1 MMQEQILFSCPCK
14 ANILGEQLEHNG
26 GVILAIDL
34 GINFN
39 VALKESKESYMQFI
53 FPNRTFSIAIK
64 EMKYHNMAEYDWKL
78 EDLKDTEIAVWWIIN
93 ELKERK
99 IIIERGFKAIYN
111 FDIDSCEKNN
121 TLIPFQILTLRA
133 ISKVNG
139 YDIPLRDVEIINESI
154 QRKMARD
161 FRGDCENIILN
172 RLDEGKI
179 HILHCNSLKY
189 ESEYMDFQRYSFILS
204 FNRNWSLDEVENL
217 RRNQCQ
223 QALERLQKV
232 VNISCLCNI
241 SLNEFEK
248 FKGIIIDEEVLEV
261 ATYVVY
267 ENQRVKEAIKML
279 QQRNLKAL
287 GEAMKDS
294 HRALRSQYKMVDEKQ
309 QWIFQRA
316 ASMEGCLGSKST
328 RTTFGVGNLTLIENS
343 AIDKFKDA
351 LAKAYKD
358 RFNEE
363 IEFYLMSTCFNIPS
377 QC

>member
-14 ANILGEQLEHNG
+14 ANVLGEQLEHNG

-39 VALKESKESYMQFI
+39 VVLKESKESYMQFI

-64 EMKYHNMAEYDWKL
+64 EMKYHNIEEYHWKL
-78 EDLKDTEIAVWWIIN
+78 EDLKETEIAVWWIIN
-93 ELKERK
+93 ELKERN

-111 FDIDSCEKNN
+111 FDIDSYEKNN
-121 TLIPFQILTLRA
+121 TLIPFQVLTLRA
-133 ISKVNG
+133 ISKLNG
-139 YDIPLRDVEIINESI
+139 YDIPPRDVELINESI
-154 QRKMARD
+154 QRKMERD

-172 RLDEGKI
+172 RVDEGKI
-179 HILHCNSLKY
+179 HILHCNSLKHEY
-189 ESEYMDFQRYSFILS
+189 GYMDSKSHSFLLT
-204 FNRNWSLDEVENL
+204 FNRNWSLGEMEGL
-217 RRNQCQ
+217 RRKQCQ

-248 FKGIIIDEEVLEV
+248 FKGIIIDEEALEV

-267 ENQRVKEAIKML
+267 ENQRVKEAIKMV
-279 QQRNLKAL
+279 QQRNLRAL

-309 QWIFQRA
+309 QWIFERA
-316 ASMEGCLGSKST
+316 VSMEGCLGSKLT

-343 AIDKFKDA
+343 AIDKFKDE
-351 LAKAYKD
+351 LSKSYKD

-363 IEFYLMSTCFNIPS
+363 IDFCLMSTCSNIPS
-377 QC
+377 EC